1 MLGTRALT
9 VMAAAMPNVTRKP
22 RTIKVADLALGLEGK
37 PSLNRP
43 CTKKI
48 NPINIAKSDTA
59 CIPSRKV
66 AAIPAR
72 ESPTPA
78 IPKAVR
84 PIPGI
89 SKSQSVM
96 LYQLT
101 CITKIL

>member
-22 RTIKVADLALGLEGK
+22 RTIKVADLARGLEGK

-48 NPINIAKSDTA
+48 SPINIAKSDTA

-101 CITKIL
+101 CISKIL